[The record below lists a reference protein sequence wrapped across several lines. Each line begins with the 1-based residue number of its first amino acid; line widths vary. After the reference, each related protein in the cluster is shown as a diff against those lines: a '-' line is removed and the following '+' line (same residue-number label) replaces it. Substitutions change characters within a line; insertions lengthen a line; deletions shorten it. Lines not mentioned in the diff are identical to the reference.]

1 MRRNMWVGR
10 IGGRLRSA
18 LALLAPAALCLS
30 LSAVHAQTPEPN
42 PAQGPGLPMWVV
54 RDADSTIYITGTVHL
69 LRDGQQWRSP
79 KLDAAFAEAS
89 ELWLELA
96 EIRDEETLRASLAP
110 LMQKYAA
117 YDGPPVSSLLSAD
130 ENARLA
136 KALAAAGAPPNA
148 MEELDK
154 LQPWVTV
161 LTLARDHYTDGAYKA
176 ANGIDNA
183 LAAMAVARGIP
194 VKGMETLES
203 QIALS
208 VDGNIESQ
216 LADLRA
222 ILFAPPGVRER
233 GTRLADLAFGSWT
246 RGETN
251 LAEALVL
258 FNRLSASYG
267 FSNYDALFTDRN
279 EAWAGVVQD
288 MLKGSGTAFIAVGAG
303 HLVGPESLQ
312 ERLKLRGITAERF

>member
-1 MRRNMWVGR
+1 MRRNLWVGWTDRCVR
-10 IGGRLRSA
+10 IA
-18 LALLAPAALCLS
+18 LSLLAPATLS
-30 LSAVHAQTPEPN
+30 LSFCIAHAQTPA
-42 PAQGPGLPMWVV
+42 PAPTQGPGLPMWVV

-96 EIRDEETLRASLAP
+96 EIKDEETLRASLAP
-110 LMQKYAA
+110 LMEKYAA

-136 KALAAAGAPPNA
+136 NALAAAGAPPNA

-161 LTLARDHYTDGAYKA
+161 LTLGRDHYTDGAYKA
-176 ANGIDNA
+176 VNGIDNA
-183 LAAMAVARGIP
+183 FAAMAVARGIP
-194 VKGMETLES
+194 IKGMETLES

-208 VDGNIESQ
+208 VGDNIEAQ

-222 ILFAPPGVRER
+222 VLFAPPGIRER

-258 FNRLSASYG
+258 FNRMSASYG
-267 FSNYDALFTDRN
+267 FSNYDALFTNRN
-279 EAWAGVVQD
+279 EAWAGVVQE
-288 MLKGSGTAFIAVGAG
+288 MLKGSGTSFIAVGAG
-303 HLVGPESLQ
+303 HLVGPDSLQ
-312 ERLKLRGITAERF
+312 ERLKLRGIASERF